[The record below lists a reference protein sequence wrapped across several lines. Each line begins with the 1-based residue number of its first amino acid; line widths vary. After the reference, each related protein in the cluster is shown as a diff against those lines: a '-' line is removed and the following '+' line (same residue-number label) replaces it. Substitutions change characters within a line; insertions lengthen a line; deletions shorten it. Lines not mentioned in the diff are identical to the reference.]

1 MEKDVKMVKLV
12 PLRKRLFRRE
22 YGTSRG
28 WGPARRSP
36 LLSLLLLGT
45 AVSLAGFAAEPSHA
59 SESGLARTALVPLN
73 GWTTSRRLA
82 TPHATQAAA
91 ADADHL
97 YAISSTVVARFDRRT
112 GRLLDTAS
120 SPTAQHLNSGFFHD
134 GRMYLAHSNY
144 PATPHASDIRVY
156 TPGQNRLQL
165 FHTFPEPPGSLVWC
179 IRRQGNWW
187 CCFAHYGSDNHQTCL
202 VEYADGGFDHELRRF
217 LFPLEVIADFDGMSA
232 SGGIW
237 DGDTLLA
244 SHHHFPV
251 LYRLRLPG
259 PADPPDRLVLIETLH
274 CPFPGQGFAIDLGR
288 TSSGRRPYLVGIDR
302 PSRAVVL
309 AKPDHYCPP

>member
-1 MEKDVKMVKLV
+1 VKTVKLHAT
-12 PLRKRLFRRE
+12 RDRLCRRMT
-22 YGTSRG
+22 GTCGG
-28 WGPARRSP
+28 WLYVWAFLVTGAAS
-36 LLSLLLLGT
+36 GI
-45 AVSLAGFAAEPSHA
+45 VSFAAAPTQAAEP
-59 SESGLARTALVPLN
+59 GPPRTTLVPLN

-97 YAISSTVVARFDRRT
+97 YAVSSTTVARFDRRT

-259 PADPPDRLVLIETLH
+259 PADPPDRLVLVETLH